1 MSVNAAAC
9 DDGRIRCGDPAST
22 AAVHRASKLS
32 DGEATGITQT
42 VRNYAAS
49 LGLAILGTLL
59 VSEMR
64 SHVTASLESM
74 GVPHGRAVAEAAR
87 LAEGRSTDVATHGGS
102 IPHFFEL
109 DFAYATRS
117 VLWCMALVMAVAA
130 VVGVVGLT
138 RGRQELGDGVDW
150 DGDTVEDV
158 PAGPTGAGPT
168 SEWGLNLAGPPR
180 GPRGRPLLRCASMVT
195 QPPPIPRSDSE

>member
-1 MSVNAAAC
+1 M
-9 DDGRIRCGDPAST
+9 
-22 AAVHRASKLS
+22 
-32 DGEATGITQT
+32 
-42 VRNYAAS
+42 RNYAAS
-49 LGLAILGTLL
+49 LGLAILGTVL
-59 VSEMR
+59 VTEMR

-74 GVPHGRAVAEAAR
+74 GVPHGT
-87 LAEGRSTDVATHGGS
+87 GRHRSRTPGRGQVGRRRHPRGS

-150 DGDTVEDV
+150 DGDTA
-158 PAGPTGAGPT
+158 AGRARRPD
-168 SEWGLNLAGPPR
+168 R
-180 GPRGRPLLRCASMVT
+180 RRGRSVT
-195 QPPPIPRSDSE
+195 SPTAPAVPPARTAPGGDAV